1 MMLAVPRC
9 QLAKVLIMSLAAA
22 SFAFAPA
29 TYAGNSCEETV
40 SSAGTMQKALELAR
54 RVTDRLEE
62 SGSQV
67 ALVAR
72 IGQDLSKYNL
82 RFSHLGFVVRNHPD
96 GRWSVVHDLNLC
108 GTDISQLYVQG
119 IGNFFSDDLHDY
131 EAAVMLL
138 PPDVQKKLEATLLSG
153 VQIKRMHEPK
163 YSVVAYPFNTRYQNS
178 NQWALEVLASVM
190 APEGD
195 VATRAEAQKWLKDA
209 GFKPTM
215 LTIPAMTRL
224 GGRMFKANVAFND
237 HPDEFR
243 WSDRIFV
250 VTVDSTFDFLRKRY
264 PSDTRRLLIGLE

>member
-1 MMLAVPRC
+1 MPAAVRNA
-9 QLAKVLIMSLAAA
+9 LAKFCAA
-22 SFAFAPA
+22 SATVALLVCAPLVH
-29 TYAGNSCEETV
+29 AGNSCEETV

-54 RVTDRLEE
+54 RVTERLDE

-72 IGQDLSKYNL
+72 VGQDLSKYKL

-108 GTDISQLYVQG
+108 GTDASQLFVQG

-138 PPDVQKKLEATLLSG
+138 PPDVQKKLESVLLSSS
-153 VQIKRMHEPK
+153 QIKRLHEPK
-163 YSVVAYPFNTRYQNS
+163 YSVVAYPFNTLYQNS

-195 VATRAEAQKWLKDA
+195 VATRVEAQKWLKEA
-209 GFKPTM
+209 GFEPTM

-237 HPDEFR
+237 HPGEYR

-250 VTVDSTFDFLRKRY
+250 VTVDSMFDFLRKRY
-264 PSDTRRLLIGLE
+264 PDDTRRLLVGLE